1 MTQVTNIKNMTDE
14 EYWDG
19 LSARAV
25 ARFFL
30 LSSLNEGPKH
40 GYELKKSIAECC
52 DGCCDPTDAMI
63 YPTLKELVAG
73 GYVAC
78 EPQSVGGRTRKVCEL
93 TPMGMDALAA
103 AARAWGRLLPALA
116 RTVDAAPVASF
127 TESSVGPSGTEEI
140 IQ

>member
-1 MTQVTNIKNMTDE
+1 MAQLTSIKNMTDE
-14 EYWDG
+14 GYWDG
-19 LSARAV
+19 LSTRAL

-30 LSSLNEGPKH
+30 LSSLNDGPKH

-78 EPQSVGGRTRKVCEL
+78 EPELVGGRTRKVCEL
-93 TPMGMDALAA
+93 TPRGREALAA
-103 AARAWGRLLPALA
+103 AARVWGKLLPALT
-116 RTVDAAPVASF
+116 RTVNAAPVALLNV
-127 TESSVGPSGTEEI
+127 EPVGAPED
-140 IQ
+140 Q

>member
-1 MTQVTNIKNMTDE
+1 MTQLTTIKNMTDE

-19 LSARAV
+19 LSTRAL

-30 LSSLNEGPKH
+30 LSSLNDGPKH

-78 EPQSVGGRTRKVCEL
+78 EPESVGGRTRKVCEL
-93 TPMGMDALAA
+93 TPRGREALAA
-103 AARAWGRLLPALA
+103 AARVWAKLLPALA
-116 RTVDAAPVASF
+116 RTIDAAPVALLDA
-127 TESSVGPSGTEEI
+127 ESVGAPED
-140 IQ
+140 Q